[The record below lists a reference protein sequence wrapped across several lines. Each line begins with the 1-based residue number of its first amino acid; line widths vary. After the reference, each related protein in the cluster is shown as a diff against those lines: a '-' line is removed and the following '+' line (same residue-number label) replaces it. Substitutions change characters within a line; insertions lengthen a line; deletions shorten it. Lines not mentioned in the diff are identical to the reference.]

1 MSWCCRQV
9 VHCIAV
15 DIVSLI
21 IATQALLISGE
32 RTGVLLLT
40 PLPTLINAFGL
51 LLATLNW
58 SMSIHSFRDIVG
70 CWRLFLSCGGGTQPI
85 TVTVGGS
92 KTSSVSYTASASF
105 NLNIEGI
112 DIGGGGFSTEEGTQ
126 VQTSNSTTYIVSP
139 GRQVVQTI
147 GVLHHSETGNVQ
159 VNFGKRVA
167 GHYEV
172 KSLLLLI
179 WDIPSELFR
188 LRSGTL
194 VPESRSWFL
203 PMT

>member
-1 MSWCCRQV
+1 M
-9 VHCIAV
+9 
-15 DIVSLI
+15 
-21 IATQALLISGE
+21 
-32 RTGVLLLT
+32 
-40 PLPTLINAFGL
+40 
-51 LLATLNW
+51 
-58 SMSIHSFRDIVG
+58 
-70 CWRLFLSCGGGTQPI
+70 
-85 TVTVGGS
+85 
-92 KTSSVSYTASASF
+92 
-105 NLNIEGI
+105 
-112 DIGGGGFSTEEGTQ
+112 
-126 VQTSNSTTYIVSP
+126 QTSNSTTYIVSP

-203 PMT
+203 PMM